1 MRRLCVCILCCVLM
15 LSMALTAYAAGN
27 VTYYAEADEFVF
39 APGSN
44 HSPTDLFSNL
54 KGVMPGDTIT
64 DQIEIK
70 NHSTKGAQIR
80 LYLRSLG
87 AQENTD
93 AFLSQLTLTVKE
105 RDGSLLFDAPADQT
119 AQLTDWV
126 YLGTIKPLGKTK
138 LDLELQVP
146 HTLGNEFQNEIAYID
161 WEFKI
166 EKIVPDDLNSKMML
180 NNYVGASFMYRKECA
195 LAVGEYREDLFLVE
209 DYEFFIRMSF
219 HSKMGHIS
227 QFLYYYM
234 DNPNS
239 LTATRQKEIR
249 ERLVRMRIMY
259 LDKAEDAFTGN
270 PQLLALVYYR
280 IIDNLFGKEKLKY
293 FIKFAK
299 RLPIHF
305 GIKYLFVHVPNAFFK
320 KITR

>member
-70 NHSTKGAQIR
+70 NHSTRGAQIR

-93 AFLSQLTLTVKE
+93 AFLSQLTLTVKAKN
-105 RDGSLLFDAPADQT
+105 GSLLFDAPADQT

-166 EKIVPDDLNSKMML
+166 EEIPLTISPATGDNSNVVFFGGVL
-180 NNYVGASFMYRKECA
+180 LLSTAALLILLIGRK
-195 LAVGEYREDLFLVE
+195 R
-209 DYEFFIRMSF
+209 
-219 HSKMGHIS
+219 KK
-227 QFLYYYM
+227 
-234 DNPNS
+234 
-239 LTATRQKEIR
+239 KE
-249 ERLVRMRIMY
+249 E
-259 LDKAEDAFTGN
+259 
-270 PQLLALVYYR
+270 Q
-280 IIDNLFGKEKLKY
+280 
-293 FIKFAK
+293 
-299 RLPIHF
+299 
-305 GIKYLFVHVPNAFFK
+305 
-320 KITR
+320 

>member
-1 MRRLCVCILCCVLM
+1 MNNTPKVSIVLPCYNGAALLGQAIESCINQTFKDWELIIVNDCSTDNTLEVANMYAQKDERIHVYTNEKNSKLPASLNNGFRRATGEYWTWTSDDNIFHPDM
-15 LSMALTAYAAGN
+15 LETM
-27 VTYYAEADEFVF
+27 VTYLDEHEDV
-39 APGSN
+39 GCVVSD
-44 HSPTDLFSNL
+44 SYVID
-54 KGVMPGDTIT
+54 
-64 DQIEIK
+64 
-70 NHSTKGAQIR
+70 
-80 LYLRSLG
+80 
-87 AQENTD
+87 EN
-93 AFLSQLTLTVKE
+93 
-105 RDGSLLFDAPADQT
+105 
-119 AQLTDWV
+119 
-126 YLGTIKPLGKTK
+126 
-138 LDLELQVP
+138 
-146 HTLGNEFQNEIAYID
+146 GNIIG
-161 WEFKI
+161 